1 MSRIFISYA
10 HADEGLRQE
19 LDKHLASLKHQG
31 IVEVWHDRRI
41 SAGQN
46 WKDEID
52 RNLESADIV
61 LLLISSDFIASDY
74 CYKKEMHEALR
85 RHEAGEAVVIPVILR
100 PCDWHDLPFGKLQA
114 ATRDGRAITK
124 FVSFDEGFLE
134 VVQSIKAVAK
144 NRSSGEGV
152 RHPASANELAVPVNR
167 GSDTEREA
175 SVSSPRSGN
184 LSIRKTFSDHDKDS
198 FRLEAIAYLAQF
210 FENSL
215 SELQARNA
223 DLKAQFRRRD
233 TSSFEATIYRE
244 GRQAAKC
251 GIWLS
256 DSRHFGEIGYSN
268 SGLGNGNSFNESLSV
283 ADDGQMLGLKPMG
296 MARVGATEK
305 SLLTLEGAAEY
316 LWEVFIEP
324 LRH

>member
-1 MSRIFISYA
+1 MSRVFISYA

-31 IVEVWHDRRI
+31 IIEVWHDRRI

-52 RNLESADIV
+52 RNLETADIV

-74 CYKKEMHEALR
+74 CYKQEMHEALR

-144 NRSSGEGV
+144 KITSDEGV
-152 RHPASANELAVPVNR
+152 AAAAPANERSVNR
-167 GSDTEREA
+167 ISGPERNA
-175 SVSSPRSGN
+175 PVSTPRSGN
-184 LSIRKTFSDHDKDS
+184 LSIRKTFSDHDKDT

-215 SELQARNA
+215 TELQARNA
-223 DLKAQFRRRD
+223 ELKMQFRQRD
-233 TSSFEATIYRE
+233 ANSFEATIYRE

-268 SGLGNGNSFNESLSV
+268 SGLGSGNSFNESLSV
-283 ADDGQMLGLKPMG
+283 ADDGQVLGLKPMG
-296 MARVGATEK
+296 MARFGAAEK